1 MKALTAF
8 FLTPVMGW
16 LASAATPS
24 FVQGTAYLDSTFQAT
39 AVSAAFAS
47 TPKPGNAI
55 IVGCMGDGGSKTFRP
70 DGVTDN
76 QGNIYTQVVFQNYV
90 GSGQPTALYIA
101 TNIVS
106 DGDFIVTCAG
116 IDQPD
121 AINLFA
127 AEYSGLAADDPVDGV
142 NPGGAQSGDYPR
154 TCGSVTTSG
163 PYGLIVA
170 LFNNDG
176 RDSPAGIQPGEGYTL
191 LDCAGGTDGKCAAQ
205 DGSRYQLGALA
216 SAVTESAGTYAPGF
230 TAGPAGSGSQSICV
244 VAAFKA
250 ALY

>member
-1 MKALTAF
+1 MKALTVLC
-8 FLTPVMGW
+8 LTPVVGW

-24 FVQGTAYLDSTFQAT
+24 FVQGTAYLDDTFQAT

-47 TPKPGNAI
+47 TPRPGNAI

-70 DGVTDN
+70 DGVSDN

-101 TNIVS
+101 TNIIS
-106 DGDFIVTCAG
+106 DGQFVVTCSG

-127 AEYSGLAADDPVDGV
+127 VEYSGLAADVALDSA
-142 NPGGAQSGDYPR
+142 NPGEAQSGGYPR
-154 TCGSVTTSG
+154 TCGSITTSG
-163 PYGLIVA
+163 PYDLIVA
-170 LFNNDG
+170 FFNNDG
-176 RDSPAGIQPGEGYTL
+176 RDSPAGIQPAEGFTV
-191 LDCAGGTDGKCAAQ
+191 LDCAGGTNSKCASQ
-205 DGSRYQLGALA
+205 DGSHYQLGVLA
-216 SAVTESAGTYAPGF
+216 AAVAESAGTYTPGF

-250 ALY
+250 AVY

>member
-1 MKALTAF
+1 MKTLTILC
-8 FLTPVMGW
+8 LTPVMGW

-24 FVQGTAYLDSTFQAT
+24 FVQGTAYLDTSFEAT
-39 AVSAAFAS
+39 SVSAVFAS

-55 IVGCMGDGGSKTFRP
+55 IVGCMGDGGGKTFRT

-76 QGNIYTQVVFQNYV
+76 QGNLYTQVVFQNYV

-106 DGDFIVTCAG
+106 VGAFIVTCSG

-127 AEYSGLAADDPVDGV
+127 VEYSGLAAEDPVDGA
-142 NPGGAQSGDYPR
+142 NPGEAQSGDYPR
-154 TCGSVTTSG
+154 TCGSITTSQ
-163 PYGLIVA
+163 PNSLIVA

-176 RDSPAGIQPGEGYTL
+176 HDSPARMRPADGYTL
-191 LDCAGGTDGKCAAQ
+191 LDCAGGDDGKCAAQ
-205 DGSRYQLGALA
+205 DGSRYQLGLLA
-216 SAVTESAGTYAPGF
+216 AAVAESAGTYAPGF

-244 VAAFKA
+244 VASFKA
-250 ALY
+250 SLQ

>member
-1 MKALTAF
+1 MKALTLLC
-8 FLTPVMGW
+8 LTPVAGW

-24 FVQGTAYLDSTFQAT
+24 FVQGTAYLDNTFQAT
-39 AVSAAFAS
+39 SVSAVFAS

-101 TNIVS
+101 TNIISAGQFV
-106 DGDFIVTCAG
+106 VTCSG

-127 AEYSGLAADDPVDGV
+127 VEYSGLAAYDPVDATS
-142 NPGGAQSGDYPR
+142 PGDAQSGDYPR
-154 TCGSVTTSG
+154 TCGSITTSE
-163 PYGLIVA
+163 PHSLIVA

-176 RDSPAGIQPGEGYTL
+176 RDSSAGIQPAEGYTL
-191 LDCAGGTDGKCAAQ
+191 LDCAGGENSKCAAQ
-205 DGSRYQLGALA
+205 DGSQYQVGTLA
-216 SAVTESAGTYAPGF
+216 AAVAGSAGTYAPAF
-230 TAGPAGSGSQSICV
+230 SAGPSGSGSQSICV

-250 ALY
+250 Q